1 MCHFSESFSQNS
13 AEKYAF
19 ANRNVKDCKYLH
31 ITVKHFAT
39 HCSTT
44 FFVRES
50 CLILGSEIHIY
61 MTVLTSAQKKE
72 LAKALYLETSL
83 TQQEIA
89 DRVGVA
95 RRTIA
100 RWTKEEWQGL
110 KVNYL
115 QTREVLVRST
125 LMQLE
130 QLDSTINGRD
140 EGARYPTAKEA
151 DIRRKLTADLEAL
164 EQDASVREVINVSRG
179 ILDYV
184 RQLNLDHAKLLSDYL
199 DAYIK
204 EKIKWAN

>member
-1 MCHFSESFSQNS
+1 MS
-13 AEKYAF
+13 
-19 ANRNVKDCKYLH
+19 D
-31 ITVKHFAT
+31 
-39 HCSTT
+39 
-44 FFVRES
+44 
-50 CLILGSEIHIY
+50 
-61 MTVLTSAQKKE
+61 LTSAQKKE
-72 LAKALYLETSL
+72 LAKALYLETSH

-95 RRTIA
+95 RRTVA
-100 RWTKEEWQGL
+100 RWIKDEWQGL
-110 KVNYL
+110 KINYL

-130 QLDSTINGRD
+130 QLDSAINGRD